1 MTESVEVSKVV
12 LYVYSEFTPEG
23 GCSGGDGYAILYLGR
38 KDPVCSNY
46 RSDIECEVIILPS
59 QSLLIN
65 MISNRSYSCCSG
77 FNRFKLLV
85 VDENTTDEIREKFEK
100 RNEYYLEERNEY
112 SYLNLLELLGDK
124 ETVVI
129 EY

>member
-1 MTESVEVSKVV
+1 MQKMTEASAVK
-12 LYVYSEFTPEG
+12 LYVYSEFTPED
-23 GCSGGDGYAILYLGR
+23 GCSGGDGYAILYVGR
-38 KDPVCSNY
+38 KDPECSNF

-85 VDENTTDEIREKFEK
+85 VDENTTDEIREEFEEK
-100 RNEYYLEERNEY
+100 DENYSEERNEY
-112 SYLNLLELLGDK
+112 SYLELLELLGNNEIVEID
-124 ETVVI
+124 
-129 EY
+129 

>member
-1 MTESVEVSKVV
+1 MSESFETSEVV

-23 GCSGGDGYAILYLGR
+23 GCTGGDGYAILYVGR

-46 RSDIECEVIILPS
+46 RSDIECEEKILPS
-59 QSLLIN
+59 QRLLIN

-85 VDENTTDEIREKFEK
+85 VDENTTDEIKEEFEK
-100 RNEYYLEERNEY
+100 KDEYVLEERNEY
-112 SYLNLLELLGDK
+112 SYLELLELLGDK
-124 ETVVI
+124 EIMSI
-129 EY
+129 EI